1 MKIVDDIVNYLETGN
16 WISFQD
22 ITQKYAH
29 PQNNLDLILNFLKQN
44 DFLQLDDKR
53 HFFRLNPA
61 MIDLTNRLNKIKSE
75 KNFEPVIVRHSLDE
89 KENNDTAINFV
100 TTSLI
105 IIIGFYLI
113 SCTLAP
119 LVKLNNQIFN
129 LTFTIIVGF
138 PFIFLYFKNKI
149 NEKSF
154 RKRMSK

>member
-1 MKIVDDIVNYLETGN
+1 LKIVDDLVTHLETGN
-16 WISFQD
+16 WISYQD
-22 ITQKYAH
+22 IRQKFVHTQK
-29 PQNNLDLILNFLKQN
+29 NLDLILKFLKQS
-44 DFLQLDDKR
+44 DLLQTDDKKD
-53 HFFRLNPA
+53 FFRLNPK
-61 MIDLTNRLNKIKSE
+61 MVDLNNTLNRIQP
-75 KNFEPVIVRHSLDE
+75 KNFEPVVVSHSLDE
-89 KENNDTAINFV
+89 KETNYTIINFI

-119 LVKLNNQIFN
+119 LANLNNQIFN

-154 RKRMSK
+154 RKN